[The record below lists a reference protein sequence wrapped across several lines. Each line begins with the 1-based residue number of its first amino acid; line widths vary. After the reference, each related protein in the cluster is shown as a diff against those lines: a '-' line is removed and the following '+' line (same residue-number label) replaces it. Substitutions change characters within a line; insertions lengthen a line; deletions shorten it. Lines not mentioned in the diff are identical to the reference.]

1 VARADATT
9 TDRSA
14 DVTRSTYMKGVSIEA
29 PFITFGV

>member
-14 DVTRSTYMKGVSIEA
+14 DVTRSTDMKGVSRET
-29 PFITFGV
+29 PFIAFGV